1 MGIGRSQHKTDDG
14 GEQMSHV
21 PEFNGCK
28 LKKVIKHIIK
38 SIAGF
43 ILLFNVLALI
53 WVLIYSFIPIP
64 TTKLMFIE
72 SQSKEIHYEWR
83 SLNEISGK
91 LQLAVMCAEDQ
102 NFLLHQGLDF
112 KSIKI
117 AEKANRSGGSMRGA
131 STISQQ
137 VAKNV
142 FLWPDR
148 TWVRKASELY
158 FTLLIEMVWSK
169 ERIMEVYLN
178 VAELGDG
185 IFGAEAASQRYFK
198 KKAAE
203 LSTTQAARLA
213 AILPSPKK
221 YSVVAPSRY
230 VQRRVNWIKKQM
242 GYWGYKMTYDQ
253 AFVEKMIE

>member
-1 MGIGRSQHKTDDG
+1 
-14 GEQMSHV
+14 MSHV
-21 PEFNGCK
+21 PEFNVCR
-28 LKKVIKHIIK
+28 LKKVINHIIK

-53 WVLIYSFIPIP
+53 WVLIYALIPIP
-64 TTKLMFIE
+64 ITKLMLME
-72 SQSKEIHYEWR
+72 NQSKEVHYQWR
-83 SLNEISGK
+83 NLNEISGK

-102 NFLLHQGLDF
+102 NFLLHHGLDF
-112 KSIKI
+112 ESIKK
-117 AEKANRSGGSMRGA
+117 AEEANRSGGNMRGA

-158 FTLLIEMVWSK
+158 FTLLIEMIWSK

-185 IFGAEAASQRYFK
+185 IFGAEAASQAYFK
-198 KKAAE
+198 KGAHE
-203 LSTTQAARLA
+203 INTTQAARLA

-221 YSVVAPSRY
+221 YSAVSPSRY
-230 VQRRVNWIKKQM
+230 VQGRVTWIKEQM

-253 AFVEKMIE
+253 AFVEKMIK